1 MENKNI
7 KFQIKIGVKDLYHFL
22 MGFNYKSFGGILGL
36 IISAVCLIYLAVTF
50 KSNSNSANLLFLF
63 LGLLF
68 TVIQPLL
75 LLQKAAQQA
84 TRSEAFRNPLEYEL
98 GESGFVIRQQ
108 EQEVEVAWDAVVKVV
123 EDTKQILVYTSR
135 VNACIWPKEQL
146 NQYELEVKEALN
158 QYVGADLCRW
168 KSREKKGQ

>member
-1 MENKNI
+1 MEKNI

-22 MGFNYKSFGGILGL
+22 MEFNYKSFGGVFGL
-36 IISAVCLIYLAVTF
+36 LISVVCLIYLAVSF
-50 KSNSNSANLLFLF
+50 KSNSNGANLLFLF

-84 TRSEAFRNPLEYEL
+84 TRSEAFRNPLEYEI
-98 GESGFVIRQQ
+98 GENGFVIRQK
-108 EQEVEVAWDAVVKVV
+108 EQEVEVAWDTVVKVV
-123 EDTKQILVYTSR
+123 EDAKQILVYTSR

-146 NQYELEVKEALN
+146 NQQETQVKEALN
-158 QYVGADLCRW
+158 HYVGTDLCKWRR
-168 KSREKKGQ
+168 KEKKGQ